1 MSIYNEEL
9 IREET
14 RVSTNVTFSVKPVVC
29 DYGVYENDKLLAIL
43 SSRFNA
49 LLIKAILIKDAE
61 SKGGFVTPSKFQK
74 DDFMRLEEALRQPT
88 KDGDA

>member
-1 MSIYNEEL
+1 MKIE
-9 IREET
+9 EET

-49 LLIKAILIKDAE
+49 LLIKAILVKDAK
-61 SKGGFVTPSKFQK
+61 SKGGFVMPSKFQK
-74 DDFMRLEEALRQPT
+74 TDYEKLEEALNE
-88 KDGDA
+88 DLADYDA